1 MAISDLTLDFA
12 AGHRCQIHIGRGAS
26 AKLPDVWRSRWQT
39 AAIIGDENVIEL
51 FGERVVSSLE
61 GLASRVMVAGFPP
74 GEAHKTRRTKERLED
89 RLLDQGMDRH
99 GCVVALGGGISLD
112 LAGFVAATFLRGVDY
127 VSVPTSLL
135 AQVDASVGGKTGVNT
150 DHGKNLVGIFWQPAA
165 VLVDPELLLTL
176 PAAEWCNGLAEM
188 VKHAIIAD
196 EDLFCW
202 LEEHAA
208 SMGAPSVLDD
218 HPLRRCV
225 EIKAGVVQQDEREA
239 GLRAILNFGHT
250 VGHALESASGHALS
264 HGRAVALGMLLEG
277 QLACELCA
285 LPRPALVRLGAL
297 LHDLGLDLSRPALA
311 FDTLLPYLG
320 VDKKR
325 QEDQLRMALPCGLGQ
340 MAGADQGYTVAVP
353 LVRLR
358 RVYEGETR

>member
-1 MAISDLTLDFA
+1 MITELTLDLTSTR
-12 AGHRCQIHIGRGAS
+12 RCEILVGPGAS
-26 AKLPDVWRSRWQT
+26 AKLPDVWRRRWQT
-39 AAIIGDENVIEL
+39 AAVIGDENVIKL
-51 FGERVVSSLE
+51 FGQRISQCLE
-61 GLASRVMVAGFPP
+61 GVAGRVIVADFPP
-74 GEAHKTRRTKERLED
+74 GEGHKTRRTKALLED
-89 RLLDQGMDRH
+89 RLLDQGLDRR

-112 LAGFVAATFLRGVDY
+112 MAGFVAATFMRGVDF

-150 DHGKNLVGIFWQPAA
+150 DGGKNLVGAFWQPAA
-165 VLVDPELLLTL
+165 VLVDPKLLPSL

-188 VKHAIIAD
+188 VKHAFIAD
-196 EDLFCW
+196 EDLFSW
-202 LEEHAA
+202 LEQHAA
-208 SMGAPSVLDD
+208 SVGQPTVMDA

-225 EIKAGVVQQDEREA
+225 EIKADVVRQDEREA

-277 QLACELCA
+277 ALARELCGLSRAA
-285 LPRPALVRLGAL
+285 LDRLGAL
-297 LHDLGLDLSRPALA
+297 LAELGLDLSRPALPFA
-311 FDTLLPYLG
+311 ALLPYLG

-325 QEDQLRMALPCGLGQ
+325 QGEELRMALPCGTGR

-353 LVRLR
+353 LDRLR
-358 RVYEGETR
+358 RVYEG